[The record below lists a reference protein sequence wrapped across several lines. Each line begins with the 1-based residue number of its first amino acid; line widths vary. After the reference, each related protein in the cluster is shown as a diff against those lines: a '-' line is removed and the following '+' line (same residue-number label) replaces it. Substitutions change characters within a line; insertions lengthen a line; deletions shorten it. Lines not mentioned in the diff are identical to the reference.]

1 MNPALEMVLQKAR
14 YHSLPKDVVEHAIK
28 KGAGKLEWQELV
40 QVMYEWY
47 GPAGSAMYIKCI
59 TANTNRSAANIRS
72 ILAKLGGTI
81 AEPGA
86 VSWQF
91 DEKWVIMIDGT
102 LLVEIKK
109 GNEVKE
115 VVPYELE
122 TLENDLLNL
131 DIEDFQEDDWMCRVV
146 TTREHFVHVRK
157 QIEELGYSITDADM
171 QYLPQ
176 NTISLSDENH
186 ASFETILEW
195 LEADEDV
202 DSVYHNVE

>member
-102 LLVEIKK
+102 LLVEMKK